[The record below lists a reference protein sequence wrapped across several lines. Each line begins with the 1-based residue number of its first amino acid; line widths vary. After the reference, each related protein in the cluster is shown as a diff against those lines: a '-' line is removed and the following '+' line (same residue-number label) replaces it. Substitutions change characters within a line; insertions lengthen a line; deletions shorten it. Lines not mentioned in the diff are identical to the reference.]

1 MIFDSHAHYDDEQFD
16 CDREELLDSM
26 QEHGIGGIINV
37 GASMEGVFASQE
49 LAEKYP
55 FIYAGVGIHPDY
67 VGSLNEEKLR
77 MLAELCKSRRRS
89 WSEKLVWIIIGI
101 KKRMIFRKG
110 GLSNS

>member
-67 VGSLNEEKLR
+67 VGS
-77 MLAELCKSRRRS
+77 RS

>member
-49 LAEKYP
+49 LAEKY
-55 FIYAGVGIHPDY
+55 
-67 VGSLNEEKLR
+67 R
-77 MLAELCKSRRRS
+77 AELIEHVAEQDDELL
-89 WSEKLVWIIIGI
+89 EKYLGGEELTVDEI
-101 KKRMIFRKG
+101 KRTIRKT
-110 GLSNS
+110 

>member
-67 VGSLNEEKLR
+67 VGSLNEEKLPDAGR
-77 MLAELCKSRRRS
+77 ALQKVEDGRGRRN
-89 WSEKLVWIIIGI
+89 WS
-101 KKRMIFRKG
+101 
-110 GLSNS
+110 GLLLG

>member
-67 VGSLNEEKLR
+67 VGPLPTVVILTTAPPLALKKVYPIVSAISAVTRGQGKVIKIEK
-77 MLAELCKSRRRS
+77 
-89 WSEKLVWIIIGI
+89 V
-101 KKRMIFRKG
+101 
-110 GLSNS
+110 

>member
-49 LAEKYP
+49 LAE
-55 FIYAGVGIHPDY
+55 
-67 VGSLNEEKLR
+67 
-77 MLAELCKSRRRS
+77 
-89 WSEKLVWIIIGI
+89 
-101 KKRMIFRKG
+101 
-110 GLSNS
+110 